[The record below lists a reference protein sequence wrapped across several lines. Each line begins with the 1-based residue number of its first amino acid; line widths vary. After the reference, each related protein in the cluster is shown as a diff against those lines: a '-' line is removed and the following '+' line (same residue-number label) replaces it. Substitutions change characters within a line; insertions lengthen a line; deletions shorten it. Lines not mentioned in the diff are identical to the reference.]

1 MKLQSVWTKKK
12 SEIFDVSFLLP
23 FMLLYRKE
31 NSESDSY
38 CRHNVRSSRL
48 FLSRRKWNPLI
59 FLPRI
64 SKSTPCKGIYVA
76 GALSWKSV
84 ASRPNPVRDDTRRSS
99 SRRQLFA
106 ADRLLQHVH
115 QVHRIGRNL
124 RRVVVERGGKDFEG
138 KAGGRT
144 IHAFLD
150 ASRVLVLL
158 E

>member
-48 FLSRRKWNPLI
+48 FLSRRKRNPLI

-64 SKSTPCKGIYVA
+64 SKSTPCKGILTFFLFSKIENVEYFYKHL
-76 GALSWKSV
+76 GCFFFLSSLSFLV
-84 ASRPNPVRDDTRRSS
+84 YHRYTAFCVRYFDESCFCIS
-99 SRRQLFA
+99 Y
-106 ADRLLQHVH
+106 
-115 QVHRIGRNL
+115 
-124 RRVVVERGGKDFEG
+124 
-138 KAGGRT
+138 
-144 IHAFLD
+144 
-150 ASRVLVLL
+150 
-158 E
+158 

>member
-64 SKSTPCKGIYVA
+64 SKSTPCKGILTFFLFSKIENVEYFYKHLVFDPF
-76 GALSWKSV
+76 GLALRSTHSMLIAIWYGFLGCPSADIGILNALRQSNKPTPPPANAESV
-84 ASRPNPVRDDTRRSS
+84 YNA
-99 SRRQLFA
+99 
-106 ADRLLQHVH
+106 
-115 QVHRIGRNL
+115 
-124 RRVVVERGGKDFEG
+124 
-138 KAGGRT
+138 
-144 IHAFLD
+144 
-150 ASRVLVLL
+150 
-158 E
+158 